1 MIVHPDHNTPLLE
14 PMTNAVP
21 NSNRVAPNPQPHFFA
36 RVGPLRVAL
45 ATIVLALLP
54 MALMMDPG
62 NKTGWAIIPTYVAP
76 GLVVFIFWILP
87 FDMLMAKIFM
97 GGEGADDP
105 AACRAV
111 YKLDI
116 AMMLGM
122 LVFWAPFFVRL
133 FSP

>member
-1 MIVHPDHNTPLLE
+1 
-14 PMTNAVP
+14 MTKAVP
-21 NSNRVAPNPQPHFFA
+21 NMDRADPNPRTHFFA
-36 RVGPLRVAL
+36 QIGPLRVAL

-54 MALMMDPG
+54 MALIMDPG
-62 NKTGWAIIPTYVAP
+62 NKSGWAFIPTYVAP

-87 FDMLMAKIFM
+87 FDMLMAKIFK

-105 AACRAV
+105 AAYRAV

-116 AMMLGM
+116 ALMLGM
-122 LVFWAPFFVRL
+122 LVFWAPFFVNL

>member
-1 MIVHPDHNTPLLE
+1 MIGHPNRNTRPLE
-14 PMTNAVP
+14 PKTRTVP
-21 NSNRVAPNPQPHFFA
+21 NINRVAPNPRTHFFSQ
-36 RVGPLRVAL
+36 VGPLRVAL

-62 NKTGWAIIPTYVAP
+62 NKSGWAIIPTYVAP

-116 AMMLGM
+116 ALMLGM

-133 FSP
+133 FFP